1 MDNNERIKFEN
12 YSNKRISIGI
22 TENGVRRHSGFIPW
36 ESTGHAFNMRTPN
49 IYFEE
54 ADLHD
59 PAILNRLELFEVI
72 GCYIFTPLSDY
83 SFLSRF
89 NKIEDLYIEH
99 AQNMRDLSFAQNM
112 SEWFMCYLEDATL
125 ENLDDLFLQKTRATG
140 IHSCCFGLTNC
151 QINDIDAIAASSIR
165 LAELII
171 RGVDSK
177 SEKARWR
184 AVPALKRRYYA
195 IEPKK

>member
-1 MDNNERIKFEN
+1 MDNNERIKFKN
-12 YSNKRISIGI
+12 YSSKRISIGI
-22 TENGVRRHSGFIPW
+22 TENGVRRYSGFIPW

-59 PAILNRLELFEVI
+59 STILNRLELFEVI

-99 AQNMRDLSFAQNM
+99 AQNLRDLSFAQNM
-112 SEWFMCYLEDATL
+112 NEWFMCYLEDATL
-125 ENLDDLFLQKTRATG
+125 ENLDDLFMQKAHTTG
-140 IHSCCFGLTNC
+140 IHAYCFGL
-151 QINDIDAIAASSIR
+151 I
-165 LAELII
+165 
-171 RGVDSK
+171 VK
-177 SEKARWR
+177 
-184 AVPALKRRYYA
+184 
-195 IEPKK
+195 